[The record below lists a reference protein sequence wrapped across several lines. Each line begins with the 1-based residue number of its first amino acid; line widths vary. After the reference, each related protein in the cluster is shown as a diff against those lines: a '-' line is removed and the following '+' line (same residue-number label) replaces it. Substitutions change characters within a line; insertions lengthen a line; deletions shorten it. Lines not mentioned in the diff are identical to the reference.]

1 MDTRNINFR
10 DPDKERQRLKTEK
23 KTEKKHWIFAGH
35 APGQEGYF
43 GQRRFRR
50 GSRRKAA
57 DDEGLLQRL
66 QRIFHSDLNVFGILY
81 CRGICSIVVMIRR
94 FIHLR

>member
-10 DPDKERQRLKTEK
+10 DPDEERQRL

-50 GSRRKAA
+50 GSRKKAA
-57 DDEGLLQRL
+57 DDEGFLQRL
-66 QRIFHSDLNVFGILY
+66 QRIFHSGLNVFGIL
-81 CRGICSIVVMIRR
+81 
-94 FIHLR
+94 